1 MRPECDPRTSR
12 VATLGLKVI
21 TGTTEIDAILDQVI
35 SAVGDV
41 LPPERRCV
49 LLAGSWATNRG
60 GPMSDIDIGVL
71 WQPGTNGAM
80 ELISLGL
87 PLTNRVDLLS
97 GKRVD
102 LVVHSV
108 ADLSQPWNAWI
119 IPGLLDTCRLIDGAD
134 LRAGASMPTQAD
146 YVRSLAVRA
155 SRLMGRIRDR
165 SAPSRPVAPPDASIQ
180 YLGYARQRTWYPC
193 GVEAGTKELLAL
205 VAACACALFAKQAN
219 CFVRSKLEALSG
231 YTALGAP
238 WSGFVGELASICERL
253 GYRLPQS
260 TPDQLHLQELCRQVP
275 DFEEQ
280 TLAELSSELA
290 PAPLR

>member
-1 MRPECDPRTSR
+1 
-12 VATLGLKVI
+12 VI
-21 TGTTEIDAILDQVI
+21 TGTVEVDAILDQVI
-35 SAVGDV
+35 PAVRDV

-49 LLAGSWATNRG
+49 LLAGSWAANRG

-80 ELISLGL
+80 ELISLGP

-97 GKRVD
+97 GNRVD

-134 LRAGASMPTQAD
+134 LRTGVSMPTQAE
-146 YVRSLAVRA
+146 YVRSVALRA
-155 SRLMGRIRDR
+155 SRLMGRIRDQN
-165 SAPSRPVAPPDASIQ
+165 APGRPVAPPDASIK
-180 YLGYARQRTWYPC
+180 YLGYARQRTWYPR
-193 GVEAGTKELLAL
+193 GVEGGTKELLAL
-205 VAACACALFAKQAN
+205 VAACACALFAKRAN

-231 YTALGAP
+231 YSSLGAP
-238 WSGFVGELASICERL
+238 WSGFVAEVAFTCDRL
-253 GYRLPQS
+253 GYRLPES
-260 TPDQLHLQELCRQVP
+260 APDQLHLQELCRQVP

-280 TLAELSSELA
+280 TLAELASELVPVA
-290 PAPLR
+290 LRQGI

>member
-1 MRPECDPRTSR
+1 
-12 VATLGLKVI
+12 
-21 TGTTEIDAILDQVI
+21 
-35 SAVGDV
+35 
-41 LPPERRCV
+41 
-49 LLAGSWATNRG
+49 
-60 GPMSDIDIGVL
+60 MSDIDIGVL
-71 WQPGTNGAM
+71 WQPGTNAAM

-134 LRAGASMPTQAD
+134 LRAGVPMPTQAD
-146 YVRSLAVRA
+146 YLRSLALRA
-155 SRLMGRIRDR
+155 SRLMGRIRDQN
-165 SAPSRPVAPPDASIQ
+165 APGRPVAPPDARIP
-180 YLGYARQRTWYPC
+180 YLGYARRRTWYPR

-205 VAACACALFAKQAN
+205 VAACACALFAKREN

-231 YTALGAP
+231 YSRLGAP
-238 WSGFVGELASICERL
+238 WSGFVGEVASTCERL
-253 GYRLPQS
+253 GYRLPES
-260 TPDQLHLQELCRQVP
+260 APDQLHLQDLCRQVP

-280 TLAELSSELA
+280 TLAELSFYLA
-290 PAPLR
+290 PAALRQDT